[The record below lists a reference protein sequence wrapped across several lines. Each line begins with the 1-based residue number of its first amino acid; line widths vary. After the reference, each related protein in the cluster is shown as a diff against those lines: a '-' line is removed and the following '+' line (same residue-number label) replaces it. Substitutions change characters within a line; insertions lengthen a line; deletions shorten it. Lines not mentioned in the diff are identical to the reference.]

1 MFGSTNLKSV
11 FALALLVALTAALIA
26 TPAQAGQASSSTSG
40 KFAAIAFSQS
50 TGQTG
55 YSYNCGSRAEAETL
69 ALSYCNASDA
79 RIIVWVKNGYC
90 ALALGNDLGA
100 YGVAWASSAA
110 EARILALG
118 EARKVTTGVYIA
130 VTVFSGY

>member
-1 MFGSTNLKSV
+1 MFGSQSLKSV
-11 FALALLVALTAALIA
+11 FALALIVALSAALVA
-26 TPAQAGQASSSTSG
+26 TPAQASANASE
-40 KFAAIAFSQS
+40 KYAAIAFSQS
-50 TGQTG
+50 TGLTG
-55 YSYNCGSRAEAETL
+55 YSYNCSSQAEAETL

-100 YGVAWASSAA
+100 YGVAWASTAA
-110 EARILALG
+110 DARALALN
-118 EARKVTTGVYIA
+118 EARKYTTGVYIA